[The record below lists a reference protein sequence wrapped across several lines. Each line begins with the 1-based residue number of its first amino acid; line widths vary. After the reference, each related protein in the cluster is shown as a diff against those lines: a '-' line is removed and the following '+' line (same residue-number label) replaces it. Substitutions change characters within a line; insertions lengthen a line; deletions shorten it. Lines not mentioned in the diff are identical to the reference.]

1 MSDILGIMTHRIGH
15 PGSFTRHAKSAL
27 AEKFSGI
34 LVYTPKDVNLTTRR
48 ITGYVYK
55 GGGTWNKRTL
65 PFPKINMDIGFY
77 TGSQGTRATLV
88 KKVPAFPFT
97 GYGIG
102 NKIRIQKHLI
112 ASPVLRPYLL
122 PTEQVKDPD
131 GFIAFAKKYR
141 SVMLKPINGWG
152 GRDIVRVTLENGQF
166 KVQSNNELTQR
177 LSASGLRNFIRRA
190 LRKER
195 HLMQQWIDIRNK
207 QGVIYDIRALMLKK
221 SEDNW
226 QTAGIAVRE
235 AKRGR
240 ITSNLKSGGHAYEAS
255 AYLKK
260 EFGDE
265 KGEALA
271 KSIRELAEYIPDFT
285 EKSYKSRLCELGIDL
300 AVDASGKLWLLEIN
314 IKPGKLIMR
323 QLYGQKAWEQSLH
336 THFQYARSLF
346 PKTK

>member
-15 PGSFTRHAKSAL
+15 PGSFARHAKSAL

-34 LVYTPKDVNLTTRR
+34 LVYTPNDVNLTTRR
-48 ITGYVYK
+48 ITGCVYN
-55 GGGTWNKRTL
+55 GGTWKRQTL

-77 TGSQGTRATLV
+77 TGSQSARATRV
-88 KKVPAFPFT
+88 KKAPSFPFT

-112 ASPVLRPYLL
+112 ASPVLKPYLL
-122 PTEQVKDPD
+122 PTEQVKDPG
-131 GFIAFAKKYR
+131 GFIAFVKKYR

-152 GRDIVRVTLENGQF
+152 GRGIVRVTLDNGQY
-166 KVQSNNELTQR
+166 KVQSNGEHAQIM
-177 LSASGLRNFIRRA
+177 SAPGLRAYIRGV

-207 QGVIYDIRALMLKK
+207 RGIVFDIRALMLKR
-221 SEDNW
+221 SEGIW
-226 QTAGIAVRE
+226 QTTGIAVRE
-235 AKRGR
+235 ARRGR

-255 AYLKK
+255 FYLKK

-271 KSIRELAEYIPDFT
+271 NQVRELAEYIPDFT
-285 EKSYKSRLCELGIDL
+285 EKSYRSRLCELGIDL
-300 AVDASGKLWLLEIN
+300 AVDTAGKLWLLEIN
-314 IKPGKLIMR
+314 IKPGKMIMK

-336 THFQYARSLF
+336 THFQYARSLH

>member
-15 PGSFTRHAKSAL
+15 PGSFARHAKSAL

-48 ITGYVYK
+48 ITGYVYN
-55 GGGTWNKRTL
+55 GGTWNKQTL

-77 TGSQGTRATLV
+77 TGSQSTRATLV
-88 KKVPAFPFT
+88 KKAPAFPFT

-112 ASPVLRPYLL
+112 ASPVLKPYLL
-122 PTEQVKDPD
+122 PTEPVKDSNN
-131 GFIAFAKKYR
+131 FIAFVKKYK

-152 GRDIVRVTLENGQF
+152 GRGIVRVTLEKDQF
-166 KVQSNNELTQR
+166 KVQSNGEHTQMMG
-177 LSASGLRNFIRRA
+177 APGLRTMIRRA
-190 LRKER
+190 LSKER

-207 QGVIYDIRALMLKK
+207 QGIIFDIRALMLKK
-221 SEDNW
+221 SEGNW
-226 QTAGIAVRE
+226 QTTGIAVRE
-235 AKRGR
+235 AQKGR

-255 AYLKK
+255 SYLKK

-271 KSIRELAEYIPDFT
+271 KSVRELAEYIPGFT
-285 EKSYKSRLCELGIDL
+285 ERSYRSRLCELGIDL
-300 AVDASGKLWLLEIN
+300 AVDTQGKLWLLEIN

-336 THFQYARSLF
+336 THFQYARSLH